1 VALSELV
8 GGESDTDPQT
18 YLVSMA
24 NNVRRGFYSALL
36 AAGGW
41 YFSPIYRNLT
51 IQFKVY
57 LQMSGMTIGGCL
69 EADRRVREYE
79 KSYRHRRKAMR
90 DAEVWRRYEQQY
102 AQEHHPSAG
111 KLVEKIVRN
120 D

>member
-1 VALSELV
+1 MALSGLA
-8 GGESDTDPQT
+8 GGELLLTSDLLFRP
-18 YLVSMA
+18 LA
-24 NNVRRGFYSALL
+24 NKLRRGFYSAIL

-69 EADRRVREYE
+69 EADRRVRDYE
-79 KSYRHRRKAMR
+79 RSYRHRRKLQR

-102 AQEHHPSAG
+102 AQDSQPPAG
-111 KLVEKIVRN
+111 KAVEKIVRN

>member
-1 VALSELV
+1 VSYPLT
-8 GGESDTDPQT
+8 SDISQP
-18 YLVSMA
+18 LA
-24 NNVRRGFYSALL
+24 NNVRRGFYSAML

-51 IQFKVY
+51 LQFKVY

-69 EADRRVREYE
+69 EADRRVRDYE
-79 KSYRHRRKAMR
+79 RSYRHRRKLKR

-102 AQEHHPSAG
+102 AQDSQQSAG
-111 KLVEKIVRN
+111 KPVDKIVRN